1 MSPPKAKPD
10 LKQRGIAS
18 FFGGGGGGAG
28 AAKKAAAAST
38 TTTAAAKASTEEAD
52 AAATV
57 VEAKQREPATA
68 ASNKKGGGGD
78 KDVIMVDSLDS
89 DVKREVRRERA
100 REKESERK
108 RWEKESERKRWEKER
123 WISTMRTLRLR
134 LFVALRPF
142 LISHL
147 LIPPRNKTQ
156 QASPAPKKDADADK
170 DEDPAQQ
177 PKKRLRKVADK
188 EREAT
193 TASAEQPEAEE
204 AATAAATKAAAAAP
218 TPAAPPPRKAP
229 SPSSFSDAAAAAAK
243 GKGKATA
250 TTADNDNDD
259 ERGGGDAGEEEEEE
273 EKVEG
278 VGAEEERV
286 EGVGAEEEERVEGV
300 GAGSLA
306 AAAAHAAADVPAAA
320 ATWPAGSPVPFEF
333 LADVFESVADE
344 TKRLVI
350 ANRLATAFRAVL
362 ATTPGDLLPAVYLCV
377 NRVAPAH
384 AGVELGIGDATLIR
398 ALAEATG
405 RSEAKVK
412 LDLDSRGDLGVVAA
426 EARASQKVMFKP
438 RPLTVASVYSTFRDI
453 ASSSGAGSS
462 ERKRGLIKK
471 LLSAAGRREAG
482 YVVRGLQGKLR
493 IGLAEQT
500 VLAALAVAAE
510 LHHSPPPSALSASS
524 TASKNQK
531 LAEESLLANRLERA
545 AQAVKRAYCECP
557 SYDVIVPALVARPP
571 ARLHESARFVAGV
584 PVKPM
589 LAKPATGVS
598 EVLDRAAGGELLA
611 EYKYDGERA
620 QVHVFYEE
628 VPSAAAKKV
637 GASSPSKATAAATT
651 AAALATEAATAA
663 TTTSAPSSSPNL
675 RRRVA
680 IYSRNSEDNSGKYP
694 DVAEAVL
701 KALAPGVKELVL
713 DAEVVAV
720 DRASGKILP
729 FQVLAT
735 RKRGSVTAAEVT
747 VPVCLFAFDCL
758 YKDGETMLRKPLSE
772 RREALVASLVEAPG
786 EVQLAVG
793 SRESGVEQL
802 ASFLDEAVIGG
813 TEGLIVKTLNSTYE
827 PSRRSTNWL
836 KLKKVRRRRFFFLG
850 LSTRTKK
857 KESVERKKN
866 STVSFFIPVPLLKK
880 KKNSKSTQ
888 QKQKKGLPGRRRGHL
903 RRRRPRRLARPGQAH
918 GRLRRVPARDL

>member
-1 MSPPKAKPD
+1 LLSLNSFLLLRSKKEVFSNRVIFAFVFLFSSKRTLSHLSTSLIYTMSPPKATPD

-18 FFGGGGGGAG
+18 FFGGGGGGGASAGG
-28 AAKKAAAAST
+28 AAKKAST
-38 TTTAAAKASTEEAD
+38 TMTMPSATTTKASSTEAD

-57 VEAKQREPATA
+57 VDAKPQQEEPP
-68 ASNKKGGGGD
+68 SNKKGGD
-78 KDVIMVDSLDS
+78 DVIMVDSLDS
-89 DVKREVRRERA
+89 DVKREVRRRK
-100 REKESERK
+100 REKRERE
-108 RWEKESERKRWEKER
+108 RRKEMEQL
-123 WISTMRTLRLR
+123 TMRTLRR
-134 LFVALRPF
+134 LLDLFSHFRFTL
-142 LISHL
+142 LKKHL
-147 LIPPRNKTQ
+147 LT
-156 QASPAPKKDADADK
+156 QASPASKEEDKKPD
-170 DEDPAQQ
+170 DEDEQQQ
-177 PKKRLRKVADK
+177 PKKRLRKVS
-188 EREAT
+188 ELE
-193 TASAEQPEAEE
+193 TASAEPKAEKETTEA
-204 AATAAATKAAAAAP
+204 KP
-218 TPAAPPPRKAP
+218 TPTRKSPPPP
-229 SPSSFSDAAAAAAK
+229 STAAAK
-243 GKGKATA
+243 GKAKAKATPA
-250 TTADNDNDD
+250 AAHEDD
-259 ERGGGDAGEEEEEE
+259 DDDD

-278 VGAEEERV
+278 VGA
-286 EGVGAEEEERVEGV
+286 GA
-300 GAGSLA
+300 LA

-362 ATTPGDLLPAVYLCV
+362 TTTPADLLPAVYLCV

-405 RSEAKVK
+405 RSETKVK
-412 LDLDSRGDLGVVAA
+412 LDLDRRGDLGVVAA
-426 EARASQKVMFKP
+426 EARAAQKVMFKP
-438 RPLTVASVYSTFRDI
+438 KPLTVASVYATFRDI
-453 ASSSGAGSS
+453 AASSGSGSN

-510 LHHSPPPSALSASS
+510 LHHSPPSAALGPSS
-524 TASKNQK
+524 TSSKHQK

-571 ARLHESARFVAGV
+571 AVLHETARFVAGV

-589 LAKPATGVS
+589 LAKPATGVT

-628 VPSAAAKKV
+628 VPAKKGGNGGGG
-637 GASSPSKATAAATT
+637 GASPSKAAAAATT
-651 AAALATEAATAA
+651 ATE
-663 TTTSAPSSSPNL
+663 TTTATPTTTTTPNL

-694 DVAEAVL
+694 DVAEAIL
-701 KALAPGVKELVL
+701 KALAPGVRELVL
-713 DAEVVAV
+713 DAEVVAI

-729 FQVLAT
+729 FQVLST
-735 RKRGSVTAAEVT
+735 RKRGVVTAAEVT

-758 YKDGETMLRKPLSE
+758 YKDGETLLRKPLSE
-772 RREALVASLVEAPG
+772 RREALVSSLVENPG

-802 ASFLDEAVIGG
+802 AAFLDEAVVGG
-813 TEGLIVKTLNSTYE
+813 TEGLIVKTLDSTYE
-827 PSRRSTNWL
+827 PSKRSTNWL
-836 KLKKVRRRRFFFLG
+836 KLKKV
-850 LSTRTKK
+850 
-857 KESVERKKN
+857 
-866 STVSFFIPVPLLKK
+866 
-880 KKNSKSTQ
+880 
-888 QKQKKGLPGRRRGHL
+888 
-903 RRRRPRRLARPGQAH
+903 
-918 GRLRRVPARDL
+918 

>member
-1 MSPPKAKPD
+1 MSPPKVTPD
-10 LKQRGIAS
+10 IKQRGIAS

-28 AAKKAAAAST
+28 GAGAAGAAKKAPAAAATTTATMAT
-38 TTTAAAKASTEEAD
+38 TTTKASAEAD

-57 VEAKQREPATA
+57 VDATA
-68 ASNKKGGGGD
+68 QPDAASAGKKAGGET
-78 KDVIMVDSLDS
+78 DVIMVDSLDS
-89 DVKREVRRERA
+89 DVKREVR
-100 REKESERK
+100 KK
-108 RWEKESERKRWEKER
+108 EKER
-123 WISTMRTLRLR
+123 RGRVERRDSIRRCAR
-134 LFVALRPF
+134 FVGPHSPF
-142 LISHL
+142 FETKKK
-147 LIPPRNKTQ
+147 KTK
-156 QASPAPKKDADADK
+156 QASPAPKKDRAS
-170 DEDPAQQ
+170 DEDDDDEPATK
-177 PKKRLRKVADK
+177 PTKRLRKVAEKEKEK
-188 EREAT
+188 ERA
-193 TASAEQPEAEE
+193 TASAEPKAEE
-204 AATAAATKAAAAAP
+204 KKEEEEATAAAAAAKP
-218 TPAAPPPRKAP
+218 SPAAARKSPP
-229 SPSSFSDAAAAAAK
+229 STAAK

-250 TTADNDNDD
+250 VAKNDD
-259 ERGGGDAGEEEEEE
+259 EE

-278 VGAEEERV
+278 VGA
-286 EGVGAEEEERVEGV
+286 GA
-300 GAGSLA
+300 LA

-362 ATTPGDLLPAVYLCV
+362 ATTPADLLPAVYLCV

-384 AGVELGIGDATLIR
+384 AGVELGVGDATLIR

-412 LDLDSRGDLGVVAA
+412 LDLDRRGDLGVVAA
-426 EARASQKVMFKP
+426 EARAAQKVMFKP
-438 RPLTVASVYSTFRDI
+438 KPLTVASVYSAFRDI
-453 ASSSGAGSS
+453 AASSGSGSS

-510 LHHSPPPSALSASS
+510 LHHCPPPAALSSSSASS
-524 TASKNQK
+524 TASKPQK
-531 LAEESLLANRLERA
+531 LAEEALLANRLERA

-557 SYDVIVPALVARPP
+557 SYDVIVPALVARAPGF
-571 ARLHESARFVAGV
+571 LHEAARFVAGV

-628 VPSAAAKKV
+628 VVPQAAGKRGGGGGV
-637 GASSPSKATAAATT
+637 GASPSKAAAAATT
-651 AAALATEAATAA
+651 
-663 TTTSAPSSSPNL
+663 PSSSAAPSLTTAPNNL

-701 KALAPGVKELVL
+701 KALAPGVRELVL

-729 FQVLAT
+729 FQVLST
-735 RKRGSVTAAEVT
+735 RKRGAITTAEVT

-758 YKDGETMLRKPLSE
+758 YKDGETLLRRPLSE
-772 RREALVASLVEAPG
+772 RREALAASLVEKPG

-802 ASFLDEAVIGG
+802 ANFLDEAVAGG
-813 TEGLIVKTLNSTYE
+813 TEGLIVKTLDSTYE

-836 KLKKVRRRRFFFLG
+836 KLKKVKKRRRFFFPFLFF
-850 LSTRTKK
+850 LFFFSRRKNENEKKTKK
-857 KESVERKKN
+857 KPTLFFSFKQNKKTLRTT
-866 STVSFFIPVPLLKK
+866 STASATPSTSSSSAPGTAAASARASSAPSCSPSTTRAPRPTSRSPKSARASARSSSRASPGSFKRTSSRSRGPTTA
-880 KKNSKSTQ
+880 S
-888 QKQKKGLPGRRRGHL
+888 GRR
-903 RRRRPRRLARPGQAH
+903 
-918 GRLRRVPARDL
+918 